1 MDNWDKAKIAISILK
16 YSPREAAQ
24 ELYYPTS
31 DQNRI
36 NRNLPEIT
44 DIFDYTSEQRQR
56 AADFLTELLKE
67 ELNSSSK
74 SYSYFTL
81 ETIRLWMQLNLP
93 YPELRKALAEFWL
106 RESGF

>member
-1 MDNWDKAKIAISILK
+1 MDNWEKAKIAISILK

-44 DIFDYTSEQRQR
+44 DIFDYTPEQRKK
-56 AADFLTELLKE
+56 AADFLTELFEMELKIPSKGYGYNSL
-67 ELNSSSK
+67 EL
-74 SYSYFTL
+74 
-81 ETIRLWMQLNLP
+81 IRSWMQLNPP

-106 RESGF
+106 RETGF